1 MYPLVFGT
9 IVMLF
14 FSITAIVFMV
24 YIGNQFKAQKR
35 YNKSRDEFY
44 INRLNDIES
53 ILKNEF
59 LELIGK
65 IKIK

>member
-1 MYPLVFGT
+1 MSPLVFGT

-44 INRLNDIES
+44 INRLNEIES
-53 ILKNEF
+53 ILKNE
-59 LELIGK
+59 LIELIGK

>member
-24 YIGNQFKAQKR
+24 YMGNQFKAQKR

-44 INRLNDIES
+44 INRINEIES
-53 ILKNEF
+53 ILKNQ
-59 LELIGK
+59 LIELIDK

>member
-1 MYPLVFGT
+1 MNTLLFGT
-9 IVMLF
+9 FVMLL
-14 FSITAIVFMV
+14 FSIIAIVFMW

-44 INRLNDIES
+44 INRFNEIEN
-53 ILKNEF
+53 ILKNQV
-59 LELIGK
+59 LELISK